1 MTRIRQTLRA
11 LVDLCFPSTC
21 AACGAAAPIANG
33 VCVACAQVL
42 RSQVAVRT
50 ATLTL
55 SEGDCLRVCSVIDY
69 DERMRR
75 LLNSFKDGGRVD
87 TAVLLAKLL
96 RAALRSSVA
105 GDAKAV
111 WLVPVPSSD
120 AAVRRRGYRHLE
132 LLIQRAL
139 PAAGVVQGLRYT
151 RRVRDQAGLGRMER
165 AQNLRG
171 AVRASSAVAGLRCVV
186 VDDVMTTGA
195 TLRESVVALRD
206 AGAHVVAAAVIARVP
221 LNNTRAGEST

>member
-33 VCVACAQVL
+33 VCAACAQVL

-55 SEGDCLRVCSVIDY
+55 SEGDCIRVCSVIDY

-171 AVRASSAVAGLRCVV
+171 AICASSAIAGLRCVV

-206 AGAHVVAAAVIARVP
+206 AGAQVVAAAVIARVP